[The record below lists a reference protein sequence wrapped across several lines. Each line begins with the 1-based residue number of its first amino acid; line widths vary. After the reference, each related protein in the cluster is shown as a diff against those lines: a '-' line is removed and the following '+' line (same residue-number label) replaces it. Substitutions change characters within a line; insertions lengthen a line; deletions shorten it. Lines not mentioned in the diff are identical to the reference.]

1 MNTLRIVKKLE
12 EYPTFN
18 IDTFANIIDKDKTYA
33 KMHLNRLKNRGI
45 VKQIQRNVYTV
56 QEDPLIISSRIVWP
70 SYISLWAA
78 FRYHNLTEQIPNK
91 ISVITTRSKSRD
103 KIQIMNTTII
113 FEKIRSIWFFG
124 FLKIK
129 IQGFEVFIAEPEKA
143 LIDAVL
149 LKKISTAEVYS
160 LLRENIKD
168 ISTKKIVDYILR
180 TNNNALAKRFGWMLE
195 NLGCNYAK
203 KLKKQAY
210 KTMIPLDIT
219 RPLTRLKDKEWGIIV
234 NIGGYNDIKIRTYK
248 NC

>member
-1 MNTLRIVKKLE
+1 MKTLQILKKLE
-12 EYPTFN
+12 EYPAFN
-18 IDTFANIIDKDKTYA
+18 IDTFANIIDNDKTYA

-56 QEDPLIISSRIVWP
+56 QEDPLIIASRIIWP

-91 ISVITTRSKSRD
+91 ISVITTRSKSREN
-103 KIQIMNTTII
+103 IQMMNTTIN
-113 FEKIRSIWFFG
+113 FEKIRPLWFFG
-124 FLKIK
+124 FSKIR

-149 LKKISTAEVYS
+149 LKKISTAEIYF
-160 LLRENIKD
+160 LLKENIKN

-180 TNNNALAKRFGWMLE
+180 TKNRALAKRFGWMLE
-195 NLGCNYAK
+195 SLGCNYAK
-203 KLKKQAY
+203 KLIKQTY

-219 RPLTRLKDKEWGIIV
+219 RPITGLNDKKWGVIV
-234 NIGGYNDIKIRTYK
+234 NIGRI
-248 NC
+248 

>member
-1 MNTLRIVKKLE
+1 METLQIVKKLQ

-33 KMHLNRLKNRGI
+33 KMHLNRLKNRCI

-56 QEDPLIISSRIVWP
+56 QEDPLIIASRIIWP

-91 ISVITTRSKSRD
+91 ISVMTTRSKSRE

-113 FEKIRSIWFFG
+113 FEKIRPSWFFG
-124 FLKIK
+124 FSKIK
-129 IQGFEVFIAEPEKA
+129 IQDFEVFMAEPEKA
-143 LIDAVL
+143 LIDAIL
-149 LKKISTAEVYS
+149 LKKISTAEIYS
-160 LLRENIKD
+160 LLQNNIKN

-180 TNNNALAKRFGWMLE
+180 TKNSALAKRYGWMLE
-195 NLGCNYAK
+195 SLGCNHAK

-210 KTMIPLDIT
+210 KTIIPLDIA
-219 RPLTRLKDKEWGIIV
+219 RPITGPKDKKWGIIV
-234 NIGGYNDIKIRTYK
+234 NIGGI
-248 NC
+248 

>member
-1 MNTLRIVKKLE
+1 METLQIVKKLE

-18 IDTFANIIDKDKTYA
+18 IDTFANIIDNDKTYA
-33 KMHLNRLKNRGI
+33 KMQLNRLKNRGI

-56 QEDPLIISSRIVWP
+56 QEDPLIIASRIIWP

-91 ISVITTRSKSRD
+91 ISVITTRSKSREN
-103 KIQIMNTTII
+103 IQMMNTTIN
-113 FEKIRSIWFFG
+113 FEKIRSLWFFG
-124 FLKIK
+124 FSKIR

-149 LKKISTAEVYS
+149 LKKISTAEIYF
-160 LLRENIKD
+160 LLKENIKN

-180 TNNNALAKRFGWMLE
+180 TKNRALAKRFGWMLE
-195 NLGCNYAK
+195 SLGCNYAK
-203 KLKKQAY
+203 KLKKQTY

-219 RPLTRLKDKEWGIIV
+219 RPITGLNDKKWGVIV
-234 NIGGYNDIKIRTYK
+234 NIGRI
-248 NC
+248 

>member
-1 MNTLRIVKKLE
+1 METLQIVKKLE

-18 IDTFANIIDKDKTYA
+18 IDTFANIIDNDKTYA
-33 KMHLNRLKNRGI
+33 KMQLNRLKNRGI

-56 QEDPLIISSRIVWP
+56 QEDPLIIASRIIWP

-91 ISVITTRSKSRD
+91 ISVITTRSKSREN
-103 KIQIMNTTII
+103 IQMMNTTIN
-113 FEKIRSIWFFG
+113 FEKIRSLWFFG
-124 FLKIK
+124 FSKIR

-149 LKKISTAEVYS
+149 LKKISTAEIYF
-160 LLRENIKD
+160 LLKENIKN

-180 TNNNALAKRFGWMLE
+180 TKNRALAKRFGWMLE
-195 NLGCNYAK
+195 SLGCNYAK
-203 KLKKQAY
+203 KLKKQTY

-219 RPLTRLKDKEWGIIV
+219 RPIAGLNDKKWGVIV
-234 NIGGYNDIKIRTYK
+234 NIGRI
-248 NC
+248 

>member
-1 MNTLRIVKKLE
+1 METLQIVKKLQ

-18 IDTFANIIDKDKTYA
+18 IDTFANIINNDKIYA

-70 SYISLWAA
+70 SYISLWTA

-91 ISVITTRSKSRD
+91 ISVITTRSKSREN
-103 KIQIMNTTII
+103 IQIMNTTII
-113 FEKIRSIWFFG
+113 FEKIRPSWFFG
-124 FLKIK
+124 FSKIK
-129 IQGFEVFIAEPEKA
+129 IQDFEVFIAEPEKA

-149 LKKISTAEVYS
+149 LKKISTAEIYF
-160 LLRENIKD
+160 LLKENIKN

-180 TNNNALAKRFGWMLE
+180 TKNRALAKRFGWMLE
-195 NLGCNYAK
+195 SLGCNYAK
-203 KLKKQAY
+203 KLKKQTY

-219 RPLTRLKDKEWGIIV
+219 RPITGLNDKKWGVVV
-234 NIGGYNDIKIRTYK
+234 NIGRI
-248 NC
+248 